1 MAAPT
6 AYMFLSDRNA
16 FEQLLGQLMANSN
29 EQRSQ
34 AESVFNDCKKNPEPL
49 VGQLMA
55 TLQQSKD
62 DTIRSLCAVLLR
74 KVVLVRSGI
83 G

>member
-1 MAAPT
+1 MAEQT
-6 AYMFLSDRNA
+6 IQYLLTDRNA
-16 FEQLLGQLMANSN
+16 FEQLLGQLMANAN

-34 AESVFNDCKKNPEPL
+34 AESMFNECKKQPEAC

-55 TLQQSKD
+55 TLQQSQD

-74 KVVLVRSGI
+74 KV
-83 G
+83 